1 MTDFRAAPRRTND
14 SPIARLRIA
23 RGLTQTQLAEL
34 IGCPQQSINKWETR
48 TRKPGM
54 QSLVKLARALGCSID
69 DLIRP
74 VTNLADITRQESG
87 IVIYDN
93 GAAIICNWT
102 SLGDGLPHLLGDML
116 VCMPDTA
123 EIIDH
128 GVTDDFS
135 EFDSASWDI
144 IYDANNDAPNLS
156 ASASRWRWWK
166 FHVTGEDADVLVIAP
181 VGWN

>member
-1 MTDFRAAPRRTND
+1 MADRTAPRRTNN
-14 SPIARLRIA
+14 SPIARLRLA

-34 IGCPQQSINKWETR
+34 IGCPHQSINKWETGVN
-48 TRKPGM
+48 KPGT
-54 QSLVKLARALGCSID
+54 QSLIKLARALDCSID

-74 VTNLADITRQESG
+74 VINLADITRQESG
-87 IVIYDN
+87 IVVY
-93 GAAIICNWT
+93 GGSAAIICNWA

-116 VCMPDTA
+116 VCVPSTA

-128 GVTDDFS
+128 GVTDDFA
-135 EFDSASWDI
+135 EFDPSWDI

-156 ASASRWRWWK
+156 TSARKWNWWK
-166 FHVTGEDADVLVIAP
+166 LNNSTGGDADVLVIAP